1 MMEPNKKEL
10 YRIMCTQVYK
20 ELQQIVEEE
29 FERLVEETKY
39 KDAKEVIKQVKSKL

>member
-1 MMEPNKKEL
+1 MDPDKKEL
-10 YRIMCTQVYK
+10 YKIVWTQVYK
-20 ELQQIVEEE
+20 ELQVIVEEE